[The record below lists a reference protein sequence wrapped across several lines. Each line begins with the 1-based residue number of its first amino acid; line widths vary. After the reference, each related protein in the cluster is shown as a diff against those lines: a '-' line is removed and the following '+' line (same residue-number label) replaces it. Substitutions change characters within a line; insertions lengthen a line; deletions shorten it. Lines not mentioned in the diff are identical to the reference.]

1 LNQHSIYTSNN
12 HNQTPRKLLT
22 HLSALA
28 LLIGLGMSQAQASS
42 TVSLSEAEGGNLW
55 FVELTSQPVASGN
68 SKKNVQSAKAA
79 FRKAA
84 TEAGVSF
91 KERRAFDT
99 LFNGFSVEIKPSER
113 AKLMQIDGVKAIYP
127 VEVIQAPIAEL
138 INTGIIGDMSTALAM
153 TGADIAQNTLGLD
166 GSGIKVAVMDTG
178 IDIDHPDFGGSGA
191 NGTTAFPSAR
201 VQYGYDFVG
210 DTFNAD
216 STSPSYNPVTS
227 PDNNPDDCGGHGT
240 HVAGIVGA
248 NGTVKGVAPAVTFGA
263 YRVFGCNG
271 STTADVMIAAME
283 QAYADGMHILNMSI
297 GSAFQ
302 WPQYPTAQAAD
313 RLVSKGMVVV
323 ASIGNSGA
331 SGLYSAG
338 APGLGKDVIGV
349 ASFDNSHVLQSVATV
364 NGEDVGYAPMTF
376 SPPIPVA
383 GEGPVVSIG
392 EACSP
397 LVAGSLTGK
406 IALAAR
412 GTCSF
417 GIKATNAINAGAD
430 AVLVSNNVAG
440 PLNGTLGAAIPN
452 GKPVV
457 GISLADGNKIRAMA
471 DPVLTWTD
479 RSGSFPSAT
488 GGLISSFSSYGLS
501 PDLALKPDIGAPGG
515 SIYSTYPLESGAFAT
530 LGGTSMSSPHVAGSV
545 ALLLQAK
552 PGTEPG
558 LVRDMLQNS
567 ADPKNWQG
575 NPGLGFLDQVH
586 RQGAGMLDIAGSIQ
600 ATTQVTPGK
609 IATGEGEA
617 GPYTQRL
624 TIQNDA
630 AEAVTYNMGSVNA
643 LSTGGV
649 VTPGATT
656 SDATVTFSSA
666 TVEVPAGGS
675 ATVDVTITPATGPV
689 YGQYGGYV
697 VLTPT
702 EAGQVYRVP
711 FAGFVGDYQTIP
723 TVTPTIYGFPWLAKL
738 SDGFLNKCVADC
750 SFTMQGDDMPYFL
763 VHFEHQAQ
771 YMEMN
776 ILHAGNMMPVHP
788 VFHKT
793 NVEAYI
799 PRNSTATGF
808 FDFTWDGSR
817 IHSNGGK
824 GKVKTVPNGSY
835 VLELKVLK
843 ALGDPANANHW
854 ETWTSPVIMVN
865 RP

>member
-1 LNQHSIYTSNN
+1 MNQRHIN
-12 HNQTPRKLLT
+12 RKTNYNPLFK
-22 HLSALA
+22 LSSLA
-28 LLIGLGMSQAQASS
+28 LLLGISQVQASTS
-42 TVSLSEAEGGNLW
+42 VSIAEAEGGNLW
-55 FVELTSQPVASGN
+55 FVELKAAPVASGN
-68 SKKNVQSAKAA
+68 SKKNVLAAKAA
-79 FRKAA
+79 FRQAA
-84 TEAGVSF
+84 SEAGVSF

-99 LFNGFSVEIKPSER
+99 LFNGFSIEVKPGER
-113 AKLMQIDGVKAIYP
+113 AKLMQVDGVKAIYP
-127 VEVIQAPIAEL
+127 VEVIQAPKTEVL
-138 INTGIIGDMSTALAM
+138 SSGIIGDMATALAM
-153 TGADIAQNTLGLD
+153 TGANTAQNSLGLD

-178 IDIDHPDFGGSGA
+178 IDIDHPDFGG
-191 NGTTAFPSAR
+191 NGVNGSTSFPTAR

-210 DTFNAD
+210 DAFNAD
-216 STSPSYNPVTS
+216 SSSASYNPVTT

-248 NGTVKGVAPAVTFGA
+248 NGTVKGVAPAVTLGA

-283 QAYADGMHILNMSI
+283 RAYSDGMHILNMSI

-313 RLVSKGMVVV
+313 RMVAQGMVVV

-364 NGEDVGYAPMTF
+364 NGQDIGYAPMTF
-376 SPPIPVA
+376 SPPIPTVGGGEVVA
-383 GEGPVVSIG
+383 VG
-392 EACSP
+392 EACAA
-397 LVAGSLTGK
+397 LVPGSLTGK

-412 GTCSF
+412 GTCAF
-417 GIKATNAINAGAD
+417 GIKAANAINAGAE

-440 PLNGTLGAAIPN
+440 PLSGTLGAAIPN

-457 GISLADGNKIRAMA
+457 GISLADGNAIRAMA
-471 DPVLTWTD
+471 APVLSWTN

-515 SIYSTYPLESGAFAT
+515 NIYSTYPLESGGFAT

-552 PGTEPG
+552 PGTAPAS
-558 LVRDMLQNS
+558 VRDILQNS

-575 NPGLGFLDQVH
+575 SPTLGYLDQVH
-586 RQGAGMLDIAGSIQ
+586 RQGAGMLDIAGSIL
-600 ATTQVTPGK
+600 ATTTVTPGK

-617 GPYTQRL
+617 GPFTQRL
-624 TIQNDA
+624 TIQNEGS
-630 AEAVTYNMGSVNA
+630 EAVTYNLSSVNA

-649 VTPGATT
+649 VTPSANL
-656 SDATVTFSSA
+656 SNATVAFSST
-666 TVEVPAGGS
+666 TVEVPAGSS
-675 ATVDVTITPATGPV
+675 ATVDVTITPATGPL

-697 VLTPT
+697 VFTPT
-702 EAGQVYRVP
+702 TAGQVYRVP
-711 FAGFVGDYQTIP
+711 FAGFVGDYQAIP
-723 TVTPTIYGFPWLAKL
+723 TVTPTANGFPWAAKL
-738 SDGFLNKCVADC
+738 GAGTYTKCVADC
-750 SFTMQGDDMPYFL
+750 SFSMQGDDMPFFL

-776 ILHAGNMMPVHP
+776 ILHAGNMTPVHP

-793 NVEAYI
+793 NVEEFI

-808 FDFTWDGSR
+808 FSFGWDGSR

-824 GKVKTVPNGSY
+824 GKTKEVPNGSY

-843 ALGDPANANHW
+843 ALGDPNNAAHW
-854 ETWTSPVIMVN
+854 DTWTSPVITIN

>member
-1 LNQHSIYTSNN
+1 MNQRFFDTS
-12 HNQTPRKLLT
+12 HNQKHKPLT
-22 HLSALA
+22 QFSAIA
-28 LLIGLGMSQAQASS
+28 LLIGLSLGQAQATSS
-42 TVSLSEAEGGNLW
+42 VSMAEAEGGNLW

-68 SKKNVQSAKAA
+68 SKKNVQAAKVA

-84 TEAGVSF
+84 SEAGVSF

-127 VEVIQAPIAEL
+127 VEVIQAPTADIL
-138 INTGIIGDMSTALAM
+138 NTGIIGDMSTALAM
-153 TGADIAQNTLGLD
+153 TGADVAQNSLGLD

-178 IDIDHPDFGGSGA
+178 IDIDHPDFGGSGV
-191 NGTTAFPSAR
+191 NGSTSFPTAR
-201 VQYGYDFVG
+201 VQFGYDFVG
-210 DTFNAD
+210 DAFNAD
-216 STSPSYNPVTS
+216 STSATYNPVTT

-283 QAYADGMHILNMSI
+283 QAYADGMHVLNMSI

-376 SPPIPVA
+376 SPPIPTTGGGA
-383 GEGPVVSIG
+383 VVNVG
-392 EACSP
+392 LACSALP
-397 LVAGSLTGK
+397 ENSLTGK
-406 IALAAR
+406 IALAER
-412 GTCSF
+412 GVCAF
-417 GIKATNAINAGAD
+417 GVKAANAINAGAES
-430 AVLVSNNVAG
+430 VLVSNNVAG

-471 DPVLTWTD
+471 EPVLSWTN
-479 RSGSFPSAT
+479 RTGSFPSPT

-515 SIYSTYPLESGAFAT
+515 AIYSTYPLEIGAFAT

-552 PGTEPG
+552 PNTAPMA
-558 LVRDMLQNS
+558 VRDVLQNS

-586 RQGAGMLDIAGSIQ
+586 RQGAGMLDIAGSVL
-600 ATTQVTPGK
+600 ATTLVTPGK

-617 GPYTQRL
+617 GPFTQRL
-624 TIQNDA
+624 TISNSG
-630 AEAVTYNMGSVNA
+630 AEAVTYNMSSVNA

-649 VTPGATT
+649 VTPTANGSNAV
-656 SDATVTFSSA
+656 VTF
-666 TVEVPAGGS
+666 
-675 ATVDVTITPATGPV
+675 
-689 YGQYGGYV
+689 
-697 VLTPT
+697 
-702 EAGQVYRVP
+702 
-711 FAGFVGDYQTIP
+711 
-723 TVTPTIYGFPWLAKL
+723 
-738 SDGFLNKCVADC
+738 
-750 SFTMQGDDMPYFL
+750 
-763 VHFEHQAQ
+763 
-771 YMEMN
+771 
-776 ILHAGNMMPVHP
+776 
-788 VFHKT
+788 
-793 NVEAYI
+793 
-799 PRNSTATGF
+799 
-808 FDFTWDGSR
+808 
-817 IHSNGGK
+817 
-824 GKVKTVPNGSY
+824 
-835 VLELKVLK
+835 
-843 ALGDPANANHW
+843 
-854 ETWTSPVIMVN
+854 
-865 RP
+865 